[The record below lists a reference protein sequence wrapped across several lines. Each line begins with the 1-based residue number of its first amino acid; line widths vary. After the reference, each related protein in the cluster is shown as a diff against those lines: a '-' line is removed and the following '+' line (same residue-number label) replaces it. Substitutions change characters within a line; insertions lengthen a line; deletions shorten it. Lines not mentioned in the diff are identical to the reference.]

1 MNGDAIKEG
10 RNTVMNQTGQ
20 PVTLTEKRQ
29 EGGASNQAELQMT
42 RPIAKEIKR
51 RWMQRIRFEVR

>member
-1 MNGDAIKEG
+1 MNGDVIKEG

-20 PVTLTEKRQ
+20 PVILTKKRQ
-29 EGGASNQAELQMT
+29 DNGASNQAELQVT
-42 RPIAKEIKR
+42 RPIAKEIER